1 MEFNAWSLFIDASL
15 ISILLIIGV
24 LIRAWVPF
32 VQSLMLP
39 ASVIAGVLGFVF
51 GPNVLGI
58 LPFSSQMA
66 TYPAIL
72 IVLVFACLALTDS
85 LDLKKM
91 GKPIGAFASYGVLM
105 YSAQVLVG
113 VLAAVLLLT
122 PVWGTPDGFGLL
134 LVAGWAGGFGSAA
147 AMGTVFTD
155 AGWAE
160 ATTLGFTSATVGLII
175 GFVGGIAMAKVGA
188 RRGHAA
194 EFRGMKSLPN
204 HLRTGLLRNVNDRE
218 SSGQSTMSAGSI
230 ESAAL
235 QIAVVLS
242 ISFEAYM
249 LAEGAKLIIPG
260 VSLPLFSLAFLVG
273 LIVRIISKKTGA
285 DHYLDSTSQKSISG
299 LSTDLL
305 IVCGIASIVP
315 QVVGSYWLPLTILFV
330 LGLALCLTLVFFV
343 APRMLGENWFEKSI
357 FTWGWATGAVAT
369 GIALL
374 RIIDPKLKTK
384 TMETFAIAYLPLMPV
399 EVVTISFAP
408 FLALAGLSWAS
419 AGIWG
424 LLAALAITLPWVF
437 RWVPAKQTLDGTKV
451 PAPQK
456 LNR

>member
-32 VQSLMLP
+32 VQALMLP

-85 LDLKKM
+85 LDLKKL

-105 YSAQVLVG
+105 YAAQVVVG
-113 VLAAVLLLT
+113 VLAALLLLT
-122 PVWGTPDGFGLL
+122 PIWGTPDGFGLL

-147 AMGTVFTD
+147 AMGTVFAD

-160 ATTLGFTSATVGLII
+160 ATTLGFTSATVGLVI
-175 GFVGGIAMAKVGA
+175 GIVGGIAMAKVGA
-188 RRGHAA
+188 KRGLASQ
-194 EFRGMKSLPN
+194 FRGMKSLPV
-204 HLRTGLLRNVNDRE
+204 HVRTGLLKDVQHRE
-218 SSGQSTMSAGSI
+218 SSGQSTMSAASI
-230 ESAAL
+230 ESSAL
-235 QIAVVLS
+235 QVAVVLA
-242 ISFEAYM
+242 ISFGAYL
-249 LAEGAKLIIPG
+249 LAQGAKLIMPG

-285 DHYLDSTSQKSISG
+285 DHYLDSTSQRSISG
-299 LSTDLL
+299 LATDLL

-315 QVVGSYWLPLTILFV
+315 KVVGSFWLPLTILLV
-330 LGLALCLTLVFFV
+330 LGLAVCLTLVLFV

-384 TMETFAIAYLPLMPV
+384 TMETFAVAYLPLMPV
-399 EVVTISFAP
+399 EIATVSFAP

-424 LLAALAITLPWVF
+424 LLAALAITLPFVL
-437 RWVPAKQTLDGTKV
+437 RWVPARQSADGTEV
-451 PAPQK
+451 PASQN
-456 LNR
+456 LSR